1 MSSSSGNHYL
11 TELILAIHNDIQSA
25 VDYIAESAQQEG
37 TELGKSPAVMN
48 IESLR
53 VRLPIKIDL
62 EQKQSSA
69 RISSIPTTLEKLRS
83 TLAARKGF
91 MIDKGQ
97 AGKLALFTKIK
108 VISIDNTQSADNK
121 GLGEIEI
128 QFAPLRRE

>member
-1 MSSSSGNHYL
+1 MPGTSSNHYL

-25 VDYIAESAQQEG
+25 VDYIAESAAQEG

-53 VRLPIKIDL
+53 LRLPIKIDL

-69 RISSIPTTLEKLRS
+69 KPIELPTTLENLRS
-83 TLAARKGF
+83 SLAARKGF

-97 AGKLALFTKIK
+97 TGKLALYTKIK
-108 VISIDNTQSADNK
+108 IINIDDTQNTDNK